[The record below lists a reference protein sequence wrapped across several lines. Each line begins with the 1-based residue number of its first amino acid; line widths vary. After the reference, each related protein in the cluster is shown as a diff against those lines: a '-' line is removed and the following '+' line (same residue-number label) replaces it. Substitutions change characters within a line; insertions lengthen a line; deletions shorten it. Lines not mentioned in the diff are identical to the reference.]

1 MGLFDFFSKKN
12 NKHDQDEFA
21 ASIQEYDTNLLSPLS
36 PDYIEEHENYVQL
49 GSNFTRTLMLM
60 DFNTIISQED
70 IQEWSEISDNVS
82 ISYHIEKISSTEV
95 RQNLSKAI
103 KQARI
108 KQSDERLDDA
118 SKIEAEVQMK
128 DASRVIRELSSGSEM
143 MFNLHVLFHLNA
155 PNLRELDRL
164 TQKIKSLIGGTA
176 TAYAP
181 NARALDAFQ
190 SFLPIKEL
198 KVSELTSRLMNSEAL
213 SFFFPFHENEMFQ
226 ETGMFFGINEKTKN
240 IVLVDSE
247 SLLNK
252 HKFYIGVSGVGKST
266 SLFADMMKEY
276 MMGTKIQVND
286 PKGEFGSVFETLGG
300 QWVRF
305 TMQKNGSLI
314 NPFDLPKQ
322 SYGELIDDETNQT
335 DSTLSNDINPIFDKI
350 PQLLV
355 MFKLMYPELRAI
367 EESILSS
374 IIQETYKS
382 KGITDKSD
390 FYKLKNNDYPTF
402 SDFDAVLH
410 RVRDEKPEIY
420 EHLRTFHHA
429 IEVFITGIYSNVFNG
444 YTNVN
449 IQSNLVAY
457 DSLVFQQNETVQ
469 RILYYNIMSHITYQ
483 AINGDKSPMRVVFDE
498 AHVIADPKIPI
509 AMQQLYYMMK
519 VLRSF
524 NVGVSC
530 ATQSIKDFFS
540 AKDDKRNYGE
550 AVINQAV
557 QRMYLPMMEI
567 EISFLENELSHRFSE
582 KERSILTVREADK
595 RSQAGK
601 GVLFIGSKKIHTAVK
616 LTPMEADLWFKRKKL
631 EDITI

>member
-1 MGLFDFFSKKN
+1 MGLFDFLSKKN
-12 NKHDQDEFA
+12 KKKEQEEFA
-21 ASIQEYDTNLLSPLS
+21 SSIHEYDTNLLSPLT
-36 PDYIEEHENYVQL
+36 PDYIEEKENYVQL
-49 GSNFTRTLMLM
+49 GANFTRTLMLM

-82 ISYHIEKISSTEV
+82 ISYHIEKMSSTEV

-103 KQARI
+103 KQARL
-108 KQSDERLDDA
+108 KQVDERLDDA
-118 SKIEAEVQMK
+118 TKIEAEVQMN

-155 PNLRELDRL
+155 PTLKELDRL

-181 NARALDAFQ
+181 NVRALDAFQ
-190 SFLPIKEL
+190 SFLPIGEL
-198 KVSELTSRLMNSEAL
+198 KVSELTSRLVNSEAL

-226 ETGMFFGINEKTKN
+226 ESGMFFGINEKTKN
-240 IVLVDSE
+240 IVLVDPE
-247 SLLNK
+247 QLLNK

-305 TMQKNGSLI
+305 SMQEGGSRI

-322 SYGELIDDETNQT
+322 AYGDLIDDDVKEGQP
-335 DSTLSNDINPIFDKI
+335 SSAINPIYDKI

-355 MFKLMYPELRAI
+355 MFKLMYPELQAI
-367 EESILSS
+367 EESVLSGL
-374 IIQETYKS
+374 IEETYKD
-382 KGITDKSD
+382 KGISRDTDFST
-390 FYKLKNNDYPTF
+390 LESNDYPTF
-402 SDFDAVLH
+402 HDFGRVLQ
-410 RVRDEKPEIY
+410 RTKENNADIY
-420 EHLRTFHHA
+420 AHVRTFHHA
-429 IEVFITGIYSNVFNG
+429 IEVFISGIYSNVFNG
-444 YTNVN
+444 HTNVN
-449 IQSNLVAY
+449 IHSNLVAY

-582 KERSILTVREADK
+582 KEKSILTVREADK

-601 GVLFIGSKKIHTAVK
+601 GILFIGSKKIHTAVR

-631 EDITI
+631 EDIVV

>member
-1 MGLFDFFSKKN
+1 MGLFDFLSKKN
-12 NKHDQDEFA
+12 TKKEQEEFA
-21 ASIQEYDTNLLSPLS
+21 SSIHEYDTNLLSPLT
-36 PDYIEEHENYVQL
+36 PDYIEEKENYVQL
-49 GSNFTRTLMLM
+49 GANFTRTLMLM

-82 ISYHIEKISSTEV
+82 ISYHIEKMSSTEV

-103 KQARI
+103 KQARL
-108 KQSDERLDDA
+108 KQVDERLDDA
-118 SKIEAEVQMK
+118 TKIEAEVQMN

-155 PNLRELDRL
+155 PTLKELDRL

-181 NARALDAFQ
+181 NVRALDAFQ
-190 SFLPIKEL
+190 SFLPIGEL
-198 KVSELTSRLMNSEAL
+198 KVSELTSRLVNSEAL

-226 ETGMFFGINEKTKN
+226 ESGMFFGINEKTKN
-240 IVLVDSE
+240 IVLVDPE
-247 SLLNK
+247 QLLNK

-305 TMQKNGSLI
+305 SMQEGGSRI

-322 SYGELIDDETNQT
+322 AYGDLIDDDVKEGQP
-335 DSTLSNDINPIFDKI
+335 SSAINPIYDKI

-355 MFKLMYPELRAI
+355 MFKLMYPELQAI
-367 EESILSS
+367 EESVLSGL
-374 IIQETYKS
+374 IEETYKD
-382 KGITDKSD
+382 KGISRDTDFST
-390 FYKLKNNDYPTF
+390 LESHDYPTF
-402 SDFDAVLH
+402 HDFGRVLQ
-410 RVRDEKPEIY
+410 RTKENNADIY
-420 EHLRTFHHA
+420 AHVRTFHHA
-429 IEVFITGIYSNVFNG
+429 IEVFISGIYSNVFNG
-444 YTNVN
+444 HTNVN
-449 IQSNLVAY
+449 IHSNLVAY

-582 KERSILTVREADK
+582 KEKSILTVREADK

-601 GVLFIGSKKIHTAVK
+601 GILFIGSKKIHTAVR

-631 EDITI
+631 EDIVV

>member
-1 MGLFDFFSKKN
+1 MGLFDFLSKKN
-12 NKHDQDEFA
+12 TKKEQDEFA
-21 ASIQEYDTNLLSPLS
+21 SSIHEYDTNLLSALS
-36 PDYIEEHENYVQL
+36 PDYIEEKENYVQL
-49 GSNFTRTLMLM
+49 GANYTRTLMLM
-60 DFNTIISQED
+60 DFNVIISQED
-70 IQEWSEISDNVS
+70 IQEWSEIPDNVS
-82 ISYHIEKISSTEV
+82 ITYHIEKMSSTDV

-103 KQARI
+103 KQARL
-108 KQSDERLDDA
+108 KQADERLDDA
-118 SKIEAEVQMK
+118 SKIEAEVQMQ

-155 PNLRELDRL
+155 STLKELDRL

-181 NARALDAFQ
+181 NTRAMDAFQ
-190 SFLPIKEL
+190 SFLPIGEL
-198 KVSELTSRLMNSEAL
+198 KVSELTSRLVNSEAL

-226 ETGMFFGINEKTKN
+226 ESGMFFGINEKTKN
-240 IVLVDSE
+240 IVLVDPE
-247 SLLNK
+247 QLLNK

-266 SLFADMMKEY
+266 ALFADMMKEY

-305 TMQKNGSLI
+305 SMQEGGSRI

-322 SYGELIDDETNQT
+322 AYGDLIEDDMKDDQP
-335 DSTLSNDINPIFDKI
+335 SSSAINPIYDKI

-355 MFKLMYPELRAI
+355 MFKLMYPELKAI
-367 EESILSS
+367 EESVLSGL
-374 IIQETYKS
+374 IEETYME
-382 KGITDKSD
+382 KGITRETD
-390 FYKLKNNDYPTF
+390 FSKLKSNDYPTF
-402 SDFDAVLH
+402 GDFGEVLH
-410 RVRDEKPEIY
+410 RKKSSEPEIY
-420 EHLRTFHHA
+420 AHIRTFHHA
-429 IEVFITGIYSNVFNG
+429 IEVFISGIYSNVFNG
-444 YTNVN
+444 HTNVN
-449 IQSNLVAY
+449 IHSNLVAY
-457 DSLVFQQNETVQ
+457 DSLVFQTNETVQ

-550 AVINQAV
+550 AVVNQAV

-567 EISFLENELSHRFSE
+567 EISFLEEELAHRFSE
-582 KERSILTVREADK
+582 KEKSILTVREADK

-601 GVLFIGSKKIHTAVK
+601 GILFIGSKKIHTAVR

-631 EDITI
+631 HEIVV

>member
-1 MGLFDFFSKKN
+1 MGIFDFLSKKN
-12 NKHDQDEFA
+12 HKEQEEFA
-21 ASIQEYDTNLLSPLS
+21 SSIHEYDGNLLSALS
-36 PDYIEEHENYVQL
+36 PDYIEEKENYVQL
-49 GSNFTRTLMLM
+49 GANFTRTLMLM

-70 IQEWSEISDNVS
+70 VQEWSEISDNVS
-82 ISYHIEKISSTEV
+82 ITYHIEKVSSTEV

-103 KQARI
+103 KQARL
-108 KQSDERLDDA
+108 KQVDERLDDA
-118 SKIEAEVQMK
+118 SKIEAEVQMN

-155 PNLRELDRL
+155 PNLKELDRL

-181 NARALDAFQ
+181 NVRALDAFQ
-190 SFLPIKEL
+190 SFLPIGEL
-198 KVSELTSRLMNSEAL
+198 KVSELTSRLVNSEAL

-226 ETGMFFGINEKTKN
+226 ESGMFFGINEKTKN
-240 IVLVDSE
+240 IVLVDPE
-247 SLLNK
+247 QLLNK

-305 TMQKNGSLI
+305 SMQDGGSRI

-322 SYGELIDDETNQT
+322 AYGDLIDDEATSSQ
-335 DSTLSNDINPIFDKI
+335 SNSAINPIYDKI

-355 MFKLMYPELRAI
+355 MFKLMYPELQAI
-367 EESILSS
+367 EESVLSGM
-374 IIQETYKS
+374 IQEAYKE
-382 KGITDKSD
+382 KGITRDSD
-390 FYKLKNNDYPTF
+390 FSRLTSSDYPTF
-402 SDFDAVLH
+402 TDFGSVLE
-410 RVRDEKPEIY
+410 RTKRENPDIY
-420 EHLRTFHHA
+420 AHIQTFHHA
-429 IEVFITGIYSNVFNG
+429 IEVFISGIYSNVFNG
-444 YTNVN
+444 HTNVN
-449 IQSNLVAY
+449 IHSNLVAY

-582 KERSILTVREADK
+582 KEKSILTVREADK

-601 GVLFIGSKKIHTAVK
+601 GILFIGSKKIHTAVK

-631 EDITI
+631 DDIVV